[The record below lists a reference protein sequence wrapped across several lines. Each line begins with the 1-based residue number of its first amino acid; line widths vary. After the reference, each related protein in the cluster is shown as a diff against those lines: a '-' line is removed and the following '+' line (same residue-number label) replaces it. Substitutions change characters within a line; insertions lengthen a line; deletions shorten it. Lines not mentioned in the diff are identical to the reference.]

1 MLELHAMRTYRRG
14 GIRIRAKQ
22 RAKVRVQGL
31 ELGLGRIRIRITM
44 RVSLESGL
52 GLGLGSGS
60 YLPVA
65 KPKTALNM
73 STKFVILF
81 GSYLVFSGS

>member
-52 GLGLGSGS
+52 GSGP